1 MDLKKLRKEQTF
13 ALKSGSQKAFFSRV
27 WERLHAHEQAAVAA
41 AEKEWAKSRMEGDSE
56 NQEGDMNDPPEAV
69 ESEQAQVDRTDSV
82 DDDMSKVSTGATP
95 MVSPM
100 VTPEKMDIDASGAP
114 QTPTSPASNEQIKAV
129 NDQMAI
135 VSV

>member
-41 AEKEWAKSRMEGDSE
+41 AEKEWAKSRMSTSE
-56 NQEGDMNDPPEAV
+56 NQEGDMNDQPPEAV
-69 ESEQAQVDRTDSV
+69 ESDQPRVDRTESV

-114 QTPTSPASNEQIKAV
+114 ETPTSPASNEQIKAV
-129 NDQMAI
+129 NDQMAV